1 MNQSP
6 KPQQAPRTSPK
17 MSIRAEQSEPF
28 RAMAFGARADE
39 LIAQG
44 HDVIKLGLGEPDFG
58 APAAVR
64 RAMASLMDGRP
75 LPYTATFGLPKLRE
89 AISGFYHDRHGVDVD
104 PNRICITCGGS
115 EGLLLAAALT
125 VNPGDRVIVADPSYP
140 CNREL
145 VKTFGGTVVN
155 VPTSAETRYHLDLA
169 GVEHVWDDD
178 TAAVMITSPS
188 NPTGTCIPFDTLHAI
203 CDYARSHGGW
213 RIVDETYLD
222 LADADEHGD
231 RVRSVLSC
239 DPDAITVNSFS
250 KYFGMTGWRLGW
262 MVLPEELLAAAD
274 NLAMNY
280 LLCAPTPVQLA
291 AMACFTEESY
301 AECDARRE
309 EFLARRKVVIEGLEA
324 IGLPLEVRP
333 SGAFYAYFD
342 ISSTGLDSWTFCERL
357 LEERDVALTPG
368 RDFAVATADTHVRLS
383 YAASR
388 EALREGLRRMGE
400 FVAQLR

>member
-1 MNQSP
+1 
-6 KPQQAPRTSPK
+6 

-39 LIAQG
+39 RIDQG

-58 APAAVR
+58 APKAVR
-64 RAMASLMDGRP
+64 RAMAELMDGRS
-75 LPYTATFGLPKLRE
+75 LPYTATFGIPRLRE
-89 AISGFYHDRHGVDVD
+89 AISGFYRERHGLDVD
-104 PNRICITCGGS
+104 PARICITCGGS

-125 VNPGDRVIVADPSYP
+125 VDPGDRVIVADPSYP

-155 VPTSAETRYHLDLA
+155 VPTSAATQYHLDLE
-169 GVEHVWDDD
+169 GVRTAWGDGV
-178 TAAVMITSPS
+178 AAVMITSPS
-188 NPTGTCIPFDTLHAI
+188 NPTGTCIPFDVLCEV
-203 CDYARSHGGW
+203 CDYAKAHGAW

-222 LADADEHGD
+222 LADVDADGNTT
-231 RVRSVLSC
+231 VRSVLAC

-262 MVLPEELLAAAD
+262 MVLPETLLQAAD

-280 LLCAPTPVQLA
+280 LLCAPTPVQYA
-291 AMACFTEESY
+291 AVECFTPESY
-301 AECDARRE
+301 AECDARRR

-324 IGLPLEVRP
+324 IGLPLEARP
-333 SGAFYAYFD
+333 TGAFYVYFD
-342 ISSTGLDSWTFCERL
+342 VSSTGLDSWTFCERL
-357 LEERDVALTPG
+357 LDEYDVALTPG

-388 EALREGLRRMGE
+388 DALREGLRRVKLFCDG
-400 FVAQLR
+400 LR

>member
-1 MNQSP
+1 MS
-6 KPQQAPRTSPK
+6 QQSPK
-17 MSIRAEQSEPF
+17 MSIRAERSEPF

-58 APAAVR
+58 APKAVR
-64 RAMASLMDGRP
+64 RAMAELMDGRP
-75 LPYTATFGLPKLRE
+75 LPYTATFGIPRLRE
-89 AISGFYHDRHGVDVD
+89 AISGFYRERHGLDVD
-104 PNRICITCGGS
+104 PARICITCGGS

-169 GVEHVWDDD
+169 GVSEAWDDD
-178 TAAVMITSPS
+178 VAAVMITSPS
-188 NPTGTCIPFDTLHAI
+188 NPTGTCIPFDTLTEV
-203 CDYARSHGGW
+203 CDYAREHSAW

-222 LADADEHGD
+222 LADVDADGNTT
-231 RVRSVLSC
+231 VRSVLAC

-262 MVLPEELLAAAD
+262 MVLPEPLLQAAD

-280 LLCAPTPVQLA
+280 LLCAPTPVQYA
-291 AMACFTEESY
+291 AVECFTPESY
-301 AECDARRE
+301 AECDARRR
-309 EFLARRKVVIEGLEA
+309 EFLARRKVVVEGLA
-324 IGLPLEVRP
+324 DIGLPLEVRP
-333 SGAFYAYFD
+333 TGAFYVYFD

-357 LEERDVALTPG
+357 LDEYDVALTPG

-388 EALREGLRRMGE
+388 DALREGLRRVKLFCDG
-400 FVAQLR
+400 LR